1 MELLNRYKVV
11 IAVVLPI
18 LILVLIR
25 TIGNN
30 QFKKDAKQ
38 QAEPSVTGS
47 NIITNE
53 QLITLTG
60 GILFINLDEE
70 QTIPGR
76 MQREVLNIPAESI
89 LLKNNLKV
97 IRKHKGPILLY
108 SANIAVSA
116 RIWMVM
122 SQLGYRNIYI
132 LNEDPENEILKN
144 KFRPDTLVRPELK
157 DL

>member
-11 IAVVLPI
+11 IAVVLPL
-18 LILVLIR
+18 LILVIIR
-25 TIGNN
+25 TTGGN
-30 QFKKDAKQ
+30 QFKKDAKRW
-38 QAEPSVTGS
+38 AEPTVTGS

-53 QLITLTG
+53 KLITLTG

-97 IRKHKGPILLY
+97 IRKHKGPILLF
-108 SANIAVSA
+108 SANIAFSA

-132 LNEDPENEILKN
+132 LSNDHDNEILKN
-144 KFRPDTLVRPELK
+144 KLNPDSLIGPSGF
-157 DL
+157 

>member
-1 MELLNRYKVV
+1 
-11 IAVVLPI
+11 LPI

-25 TIGNN
+25 TISDN
-30 QFKKDAKQ
+30 QFRKDAKQ

-53 QLITLTG
+53 QLITMTG

-70 QTIPGR
+70 QTAPGR